1 MQKQPT
7 TLAAMCPTFQPEA
20 LQAEFGIVAN
30 FGLLD
35 NVPLKAS
42 FAEIPCANEDSKT
55 WVTRTAPIDTYHHRA
70 AEVLELAAEPQM
82 GFIDGAPVPL
92 DSDDGYAFWPIVSN
106 EFMAK
111 AFCGELGA
119 ARELMRA
126 IEYLWSTDAN
136 LTAQLIEERDENPLQ
151 VYLFEFEPEGYGI
164 VHVSFNYDWD
174 DSLMAMEE
182 ALRAM
187 VPDVFKK
194 LPYVFDSNDY
204 FGTYDFYCSKN
215 FTDSTNQE
223 MAEAAWSHCIRK
235 DSLREFFCNDQQDCK
250 RIDALVASVEAKQ
263 NV

>member
-1 MQKQPT
+1 MNKGVKI
-7 TLAAMCPTFQPEA
+7 LENMCPTFQPEA
-20 LQAEFGIVAN
+20 LQAEFEIVVNVGSPNNAN
-30 FGLLD
+30 I
-35 NVPLKAS
+35 KAS
-42 FAEIPCANEDSKT
+42 FAEIPCGGTKA

-82 GFIDGAPVPL
+82 EFIDGAPVPT
-92 DSDDGYAFWPIVSN
+92 DVGDGYAFWPIMSN

-136 LTAQLIEERDENPLQ
+136 LAAQLIEERDENPLQ
-151 VYLFEFEPEGYGI
+151 VYLFEFELEGYGI

-204 FGTYDFYCSKN
+204 FGTYDFYCSQN
-215 FTDSTNQE
+215 FTEKTSVSI
-223 MAEAAWSHCIRK
+223 AEAAWNHCIDK
-235 DSLREFFCNDQQDCK
+235 AGLRECLIAKGDEDAARK
-250 RIDALVASVEAKQ
+250 IDALAAQVESKR
-263 NV
+263 VV